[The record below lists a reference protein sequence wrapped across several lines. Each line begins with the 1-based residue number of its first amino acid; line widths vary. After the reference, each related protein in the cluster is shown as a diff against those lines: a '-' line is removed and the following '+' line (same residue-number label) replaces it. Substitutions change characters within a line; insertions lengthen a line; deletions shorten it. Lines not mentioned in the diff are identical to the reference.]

1 MYKFGISYY
10 QMNGAVRVPISNLEV
25 RLVRPGK
32 TFDDGIRL
40 IEYLPE
46 SGYYETDRVT
56 EEENGLYEIWDN
68 KKEPQGAPSG
78 KVTIIGKL
86 NKDALQKGC
95 VDEYVLADS
104 SIQDRHIK
112 DYSVLFSKLR
122 TDTLTQN
129 HGKGDQTGQT
139 PAIIGADK
147 YSVHTLDGY
156 NTIPQVILTPM
167 CDTLLFINDI
177 KLDGTKLTI
186 YVGIGRPG
194 DNPQLAYNLLLLN
207 NK

>member
-1 MYKFGISYY
+1 
-10 QMNGAVRVPISNLEV
+10 MNGSVRVPISNLEV

-40 IEYLPE
+40 IEYLPQ

-56 EEENGLYEIWDN
+56 EEDNGLYEIWDN

-86 NKDALQKGC
+86 DKDAFQKGC
-95 VDEYVLADS
+95 VDDLILADS
-104 SIQDRHIK
+104 SVQDRHIK
-112 DYSVLFSKLR
+112 DYSILFSKLR
-122 TDTLTQN
+122 TDILSQN

-139 PAIIGADK
+139 PATIGADK

-156 NTIPQVILTPM
+156 ATEPQVILTPM
-167 CDTLLFINDI
+167 CDTLLFIHDI

-194 DNPQLAYNLLLLN
+194 DNPQLAYSLILLCA
-207 NK
+207 